1 MIKIEKKNKDEI
13 RLSDHFTGVRL
24 MRFVM
29 PSIIMMIF
37 TSVYG
42 VVDGLFIS
50 NYAGKTAFAALNL
63 VYPLLMILGGMGFM
77 IGTGGSA
84 IVAMTLG
91 EGKGDKANEYFSML
105 VYVTIVMGVV
115 LTALGFLCLKPA
127 AVFLGAKGKMLE
139 DCIVYGRIILAFQTA
154 FMLQNVFQSFLITA
168 EKPKLGLMVT
178 IAAGLTNVVL
188 DFLLVGVLKW
198 GLVGAAVATGMS
210 QVIGGGIPMA
220 YFASKNGSLLRLT
233 RAKWEKWVFVK
244 TCTNGS
250 SEVMTNISSS
260 VVSMLYN
267 FQLMNVAGEN
277 GVAAYGVIMYM
288 NFVFSAIYLGYA
300 IGCAP
305 IISYHYGAANY
316 KELKNLFKKSLI
328 MNGVT
333 GFAMLAVAQM
343 AAHPLSKIFVGYD
356 RELFTMTENGFRLYA
371 LAFIASGINIFGSAL
386 FTALGNGAVSAA
398 VSFLRTLVFQMASV
412 LILPIYLGVNGIWL
426 AIVAAEGLA
435 LAVTAGFMAVYRKK
449 YRYV

>member
-1 MIKIEKKNKDEI
+1 MGKKKREEI
-13 RLSDHFTGVRL
+13 RLSDHFTGPRL
-24 MRFVM
+24 VRFVM
-29 PSIIMMIF
+29 PPIIMMIF

-50 NYAGKTAFAALNL
+50 NFAGKTAFAALNL
-63 VYPLLMILGGMGFM
+63 VYPLLMVLGGMGFM
-77 IGTGGSA
+77 VGTGGSA

-91 EGKGDKANEYFSML
+91 EGKKEKANEYFSML
-105 VYVTIVMGVV
+105 VYVTIVMGIV
-115 LTALGFLCLKPA
+115 LTAAGFLCLKPA
-127 AVFLGAKGKMLE
+127 AAFLGAKGTMLE
-139 DCIVYGRIILAFQTA
+139 DCVVYGRIILIFQTA

-168 EKPKLGLMVT
+168 EKPKLGLAVT
-178 IAAGLTNVVL
+178 VAAGLTNVVL
-188 DFLLVGVLKW
+188 DFLLVGVFRW
-198 GLVGAAVATGMS
+198 GLTGAALATGMS
-210 QVIGGGIPMA
+210 QTVGGGIPFV
-220 YFASKNGSLLRLT
+220 YFASKNSSLLKLV

-288 NFVFSAIYLGYA
+288 HFVFSAIYLGYA

-305 IISYHYGAANY
+305 IISYHYGAQNY
-316 KELKNLFKKSLI
+316 GELKNLFKKSLFI
-328 MNGVT
+328 NGAA
-333 GFAMLAVAQM
+333 GCAMLLVAQM

-356 RELFTMTENGFRLYA
+356 RELFAMTESGFRLYA
-371 LAFIASGINIFGSAL
+371 LAFLASGVNIFGSAL

-398 VSFLRTLVFQMASV
+398 ISFLRTLVFQMASV
-412 LILPIYLGVNGIWL
+412 LVLPVYLGVNGIWL
-426 AIVAAEGLA
+426 AVVAAEGLA
-435 LAVTAGFMAVYRKK
+435 LAVTVVFLAVYRKK
-449 YRYV
+449 YQY

>member
-1 MIKIEKKNKDEI
+1 MSNMGKKKKEEI

-91 EGKGDKANEYFSML
+91 EGKKEKANEYFSML
-105 VYVTIVMGVV
+105 VYVTIVMGLV
-115 LTALGFLCLKPA
+115 LTLVGFLCLRPA
-127 AVFLGAKGKMLE
+127 AVFLGAEGTMLE
-139 DCIVYGRIILAFQTA
+139 NCIVYGQIILAFQTA

-168 EKPKLGLMVT
+168 EKPKLGLTVT
-178 IAAGLTNVVL
+178 VAAGMTNVVL

-198 GLVGAAVATGMS
+198 GLAGAAVATGMS
-210 QVIGGGIPMA
+210 QAVGGGIPFA
-220 YFASKNGSLLRLT
+220 YFASKNSSLLRLT

-250 SEVMTNISSS
+250 SEVMTN
-260 VVSMLYN
+260 
-267 FQLMNVAGEN
+267 

-288 NFVFSAIYLGYA
+288 NFVFSAIYIGYA

-305 IISYHYGAANY
+305 IISYHYGAINDG
-316 KELKNLFKKSLI
+316 ELKNLFKKSVI

-333 GFAMLAVAQM
+333 GCAMLMVAQM

-356 RELFTMTENGFRLYA
+356 RELFAMTENGFRLYA
-371 LAFIASGINIFGSAL
+371 LAFLASGLNIFGSAL

-398 VSFLRTLVFQMASV
+398 ISFLRTLVFQMASV
-412 LILPIYLGVNGIWL
+412 LILPVYLGVNGIWL
-426 AIVAAEGLA
+426 AVVAAEGLA
-435 LAVTAGFMAVYRKK
+435 LAVTVGFLAAYRKK